1 MTTEEFSNEF
11 DILLNSYTNTQ
22 EFGNTPNLLEF
33 NEYEKSIF
41 LTRAQEQLVE
51 DYYKGTN
58 SYSFEQSEEIR
69 RSLEALVV
77 TEKLTK
83 QLLKKSIKDNNT
95 IPISSNSII
104 YELPQD
110 LWFITYESA
119 IYNTDSVCLNQIN
132 PIVVPVTQDD
142 FYNINRNP
150 FRGPS
155 DKRILRLDISKNKI
169 ELVSLHPIKEYIVR
183 YIKKPSPI
191 ILVDLPNELT
201 INNIHNKTE
210 CELNTLVHRTILD
223 KAVQLALI
231 SKSSIKNN

>member
-11 DILLNSYTNTQ
+11 DILLNSYANTQ

-41 LTRAQEQLVE
+41 LTKAQEQLVE
-51 DYYKGTN
+51 DYYKGTS
-58 SYSFEQSEEIR
+58 SYSFEQSEEMR

-77 TEKLTK
+77 TTKLNKHIT
-83 QLLKKSIKDNNT
+83 NT
-95 IPISSNSII
+95 TSISSNSII
-104 YELPQD
+104 YKLPED

-119 IYNTDSVCLNQIN
+119 TYNTDQECLNLLN
-132 PIVVPVTQDD
+132 PLVSPVSQDE
-142 FYNINRNP
+142 FYNTNRNP

-155 DKRILRLDISKNKI
+155 DKRILRLDVGVNQI
-169 ELVSLHPIKEYIVR
+169 ELVSLYPIKEYIIR

-191 ILVDLPNELT
+191 ILVDLPDNIT

-223 KAVQLALI
+223 RAVQLALL
-231 SKSSIKNN
+231 SRSSIKNN

>member
-11 DILLNSYTNTQ
+11 DILLNSYANTQ

-41 LTRAQEQLVE
+41 LTKAQEQLVE
-51 DYYKGTN
+51 DYYKGTS
-58 SYSFEQSEEIR
+58 SYSFEQSEEMR

-77 TEKLTK
+77 TTKLNKHIT
-83 QLLKKSIKDNNT
+83 NT
-95 IPISSNSII
+95 TSISSNSII
-104 YELPQD
+104 YKLPED

-119 IYNTDSVCLNQIN
+119 TYNTDQECLNLLN
-132 PIVVPVTQDD
+132 PLVSPVSQDE
-142 FYNINRNP
+142 FYNTNRNP

-155 DKRILRLDISKNKI
+155 DKRILRLDIGVNQI
-169 ELVSLHPIKEYIVR
+169 ELVSLYPIKEYIIR

-191 ILVDLPNELT
+191 ILVDLPDNIT

-223 KAVQLALI
+223 RAVQLALL
-231 SKSSIKNN
+231 SRSSIKNN

>member
-11 DILLNSYTNTQ
+11 DILLNSYANTQ
-22 EFGNTPNLLEF
+22 EFGNAPNLLEF

-41 LTRAQEQLVE
+41 LTKAQEQLVE
-51 DYYKGTN
+51 DYYKGTS

-77 TEKLTK
+77 TTKLNKHIT
-83 QLLKKSIKDNNT
+83 NT
-95 IPISSNSII
+95 TSISSNSII
-104 YELPQD
+104 YKLPED

-119 IYNTDSVCLNQIN
+119 TYNTDQECLNLLN
-132 PIVVPVTQDD
+132 PLVSPVSQDE
-142 FYNINRNP
+142 FYNTNRNP

-155 DKRILRLDISKNKI
+155 DKRILRLDVGVNQI
-169 ELVSLHPIKEYIVR
+169 ELVSLYPIKEYIIR

-191 ILVDLPNELT
+191 ILVDLPDNIT

-223 KAVQLALI
+223 RAVQLALL
-231 SKSSIKNN
+231 SRSSIKNN